1 MDQNNNEIINYRKM
15 TLKDIDL
22 IFKWRNEE
30 KIREFSLNQSEISY
44 SEHTKW
50 FNNFLLY
57 SEKNISLIFS
67 LNNKEFGLVRFNNLS
82 DYTLLNYM
90 ICTAYQGKKLSYI
103 MLQKAINFILKEW
116 QINKIK
122 AEVLLKN
129 NLSSKILKKMNF
141 IEQTQNHKCITYIL
155 NFEKNNEN

>member
-57 SEKNISLIFS
+57 SEKNISLLIS
-67 LNNKEFGLVRFNNLS
+67 L
-82 DYTLLNYM
+82 
-90 ICTAYQGKKLSYI
+90 
-103 MLQKAINFILKEW
+103 
-116 QINKIK
+116 
-122 AEVLLKN
+122 
-129 NLSSKILKKMNF
+129 
-141 IEQTQNHKCITYIL
+141 
-155 NFEKNNEN
+155 